1 MNQEW
6 IELDHI
12 GIIIKEELLEA
23 YEVTTDQVCKD
34 TGISHKTLHNVL
46 HGKWVLSSEI
56 ALKLGRYFGIDP
68 KYLLNIQT
76 ELEVRR
82 KERELIG
89 VLDSIQPLEM
99 A

>member
-12 GIIIKEELLEA
+12 GTIIEEELLEA
-23 YEVTTDQVCKD
+23 YEVTTSQVCKD
-34 TGISHKTLHNVL
+34 TGIPQTTLQNVL
-46 HGKWVLSSEI
+46 QGKGALSSEI
-56 ALKLGRYFGIDP
+56 ALKLGRYFRIDP

-76 ELEVRR
+76 ELDVRR
-82 KERELIG
+82 KERELTG

>member
-12 GIIIKEELLEA
+12 GTIIKEELLEA
-23 YEVTTDQVCKD
+23 YEVTIHQVCKH
-34 TGISHKTLHNVL
+34 TGIPRTTLNNVL
-46 HGKWVLSSEI
+46 DGKWVLSSEI

-76 ELEVRR
+76 ELEVR
-82 KERELIG
+82 KTEQELMG
-89 VLDSIQPLEM
+89 VLDSIRPLQM

>member
-1 MNQEW
+1 MKQEW

-23 YEVTTDQVCKD
+23 YEVTTYQVCKD
-34 TGISHKTLHNVL
+34 TGIPQVTLHNVL